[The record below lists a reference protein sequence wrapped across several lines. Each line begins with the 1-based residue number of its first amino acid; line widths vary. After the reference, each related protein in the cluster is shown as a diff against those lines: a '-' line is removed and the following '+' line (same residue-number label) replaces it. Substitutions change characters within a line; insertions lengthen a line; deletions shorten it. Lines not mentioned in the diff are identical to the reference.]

1 MAMRRV
7 VVTGLGIVS
16 SIGVGKEAV
25 TQSLRNATSGI
36 VHQPDY
42 AERGFRSQVAG
53 TIKTELEDHIDRRA
67 LRFMGPPAGYAYIAM
82 QEALADSGM
91 EEADYAENDRVGLI
105 IGSGGPSMKWQT
117 YAMETAAEKGVKRI
131 GPFNVPK
138 VMSSTCSAVLST
150 LFKIHGHNYSIT
162 SACSTSAHCIGH
174 AAELIQFGKQDVVF
188 AGGGEEEHWSLS
200 MSFDAMGAMS
210 SKYNE
215 TPERASRAFDKDR
228 DGFVISAG
236 GSVLVLEEYE
246 RAKARG
252 AKIYAEIVGYGATSD
267 GHDMVAPSGEG
278 AMRCMRQALAGFDD
292 RAIRASDVQYI
303 NAHGTSTPVGDGAEL
318 GAVKAVFGEGTT
330 PAVGSTKSLTGHAL
344 GAAGSNESI
353 YSLLMMESGF
363 LAQSPNIDELDE
375 ATAGVDILT
384 AARELEVH
392 TALSNSFGFG
402 GTNASLIFS
411 RALL

>member
-16 SIGVGKEAV
+16 SIGVGKDAV
-25 TQSLRNATSGI
+25 SQALRQAQSGI
-36 VHQPDY
+36 VLQPDY
-42 AERGFRSQVAG
+42 VERGFRSQVAG
-53 TIKTELEDHIDRRA
+53 TIKIELEDHIDRRA

-82 QEALADSGM
+82 QEALADSGL
-91 EEADYAENDRVGLI
+91 EETDYAENDRVGLV

-210 SKYNE
+210 SKYNDRPAE
-215 TPERASRAFDKDR
+215 ASRAFDKDR

-278 AMRCMRQALAGFDD
+278 AIRCMRQALAGFDD

-303 NAHGTSTPVGDGAEL
+303 NAHGTSTPVGDVAEL
-318 GAVKAVFGEGTT
+318 GAVKEVFGEATT

-353 YSLLMMESGF
+353 YSLLMMEGGF
-363 LAQSPNIDELDE
+363 LAQSPNIAELDE

-384 AARELEVH
+384 QARELEVH

-411 RALL
+411 KALL

>member
-16 SIGVGKEAV
+16 SIGVGKDAV
-25 TQSLRNATSGI
+25 SQALRQAQSGI
-36 VHQPDY
+36 VLQPDY

-53 TIKTELEDHIDRRA
+53 TIKIELEDHIDRRA

-82 QEALADSGM
+82 QEALADSGL
-91 EEADYAENDRVGLI
+91 EETDYAENDRVGLV

-210 SKYNE
+210 SKYNDRPAE
-215 TPERASRAFDKDR
+215 ASRAFDKDR

-278 AMRCMRQALAGFDD
+278 AIRCMRQALAGFDD

-303 NAHGTSTPVGDGAEL
+303 NAHGTSTPVGDVAEL
-318 GAVKAVFGEGTT
+318 GAVKEVFGEGTT

-353 YSLLMMESGF
+353 YSLLMMEGGF
-363 LAQSPNIDELDE
+363 LAQSPNIVELDE

-384 AARELEVH
+384 EARGLEVH
-392 TALSNSFGFG
+392 PALPNSFGFG

-411 RALL
+411 KALL

>member
-1 MAMRRV
+1 MRRV

-16 SIGVGKEAV
+16 SIGVGKDAV
-25 TQSLRNATSGI
+25 SQALRQAQSGI
-36 VHQPDY
+36 VLQPDY
-42 AERGFRSQVAG
+42 VERGFRSQVAG
-53 TIKTELEDHIDRRA
+53 TIKIELEDHIDRRA

-82 QEALADSGM
+82 QEALADSGL
-91 EEADYAENDRVGLI
+91 EEADYAENDRVGLV

-210 SKYNE
+210 SKYNDRPAE
-215 TPERASRAFDKDR
+215 ASRAFDKDR

-278 AMRCMRQALAGFDD
+278 AIRCMRQALAGFDD

-303 NAHGTSTPVGDGAEL
+303 NAHGTSTPVGDVAEL
-318 GAVKAVFGEGTT
+318 GAVKEVFGEGTT

-353 YSLLMMESGF
+353 YSLLMMDGGF
-363 LAQSPNIDELDE
+363 LAQSPNIVELDE

-384 AARELEVH
+384 EARELEVH

-411 RALL
+411 KALL

>member
-16 SIGVGKEAV
+16 SIGVGKDAV
-25 TQSLRNATSGI
+25 SQALRQAQSGI
-36 VHQPDY
+36 VMQPDY

-53 TIKTELEDHIDRRA
+53 TIKVDLEDHIDRRA

-82 QEALADSGM
+82 QEALADSGL

-210 SKYNE
+210 AKYNDRPAE
-215 TPERASRAFDKDR
+215 ASRAFDKDR

-278 AMRCMRQALAGFDD
+278 AIRCMRQALAGFDD

-303 NAHGTSTPVGDGAEL
+303 NAHGTSTPVGDVAEL
-318 GAVKAVFGEGTT
+318 GAVKEVFGEGTT

-353 YSLLMMESGF
+353 YSLLMMEGGF
-363 LAQSPNIDELDE
+363 LAQSPNIVELDE
-375 ATAGVDILT
+375 ATAGVNILT
-384 AARELEVH
+384 EARELDVH

-411 RALL
+411 KALL

>member
-16 SIGVGKEAV
+16 SIGVGKDAV
-25 TQSLRNATSGI
+25 SQALRQAQSGI
-36 VHQPDY
+36 VLQPDY
-42 AERGFRSQVAG
+42 VERGFRSQVAG
-53 TIKTELEDHIDRRA
+53 TIKIELEDHIDRRA

-82 QEALADSGM
+82 QEALADSGL
-91 EEADYAENDRVGLI
+91 EETDYAENDRVGLV

-210 SKYNE
+210 SKYNDRPAE
-215 TPERASRAFDKDR
+215 ASRAFDKDR

-278 AMRCMRQALAGFDD
+278 AIRCMRQALAGFDD
-292 RAIRASDVQYI
+292 RAIRASEVQYI
-303 NAHGTSTPVGDGAEL
+303 NAHGTSTPVGDVAEL
-318 GAVKAVFGEGTT
+318 GAVKEVFGEGTT

-353 YSLLMMESGF
+353 YSLLMMDGGF
-363 LAQSPNIDELDE
+363 LAQSPNIVELDE

-384 AARELEVH
+384 EARELEVH

-411 RALL
+411 KALL

>member
-16 SIGVGKEAV
+16 SIGVGKDAV

-36 VHQPDY
+36 VLQPDY
-42 AERGFRSQVAG
+42 VERGFRSQVAG

-215 TPERASRAFDKDR
+215 TPDRASRAFDKDR

-303 NAHGTSTPVGDGAEL
+303 NAHGTSTPVGDVAEL

-353 YSLLMMESGF
+353 YSLLMMEGGF

>member
-16 SIGVGKEAV
+16 SIGVGKDAV
-25 TQSLRNATSGI
+25 SQALRQAQSGI
-36 VHQPDY
+36 VLQPDY
-42 AERGFRSQVAG
+42 VERGFRSQVAG
-53 TIKTELEDHIDRRA
+53 TIKIELEDHIDRRA

-82 QEALADSGM
+82 QEALADSGL
-91 EEADYAENDRVGLI
+91 EEADYAENDRVGLV

-210 SKYNE
+210 SKYNDRPAE
-215 TPERASRAFDKDR
+215 ASRAFDKDR

-278 AMRCMRQALAGFDD
+278 AIRCMRQALAGFDD
-292 RAIRASDVQYI
+292 RAVRASDVQYI
-303 NAHGTSTPVGDGAEL
+303 NAHGTSTPVGDVAEL
-318 GAVKAVFGEGTT
+318 GAVKEVFGEGTT

-353 YSLLMMESGF
+353 YSLLMMDGGF
-363 LAQSPNIDELDE
+363 LAQSPNIVELDE

-384 AARELEVH
+384 EARELDVH

-411 RALL
+411 KALL